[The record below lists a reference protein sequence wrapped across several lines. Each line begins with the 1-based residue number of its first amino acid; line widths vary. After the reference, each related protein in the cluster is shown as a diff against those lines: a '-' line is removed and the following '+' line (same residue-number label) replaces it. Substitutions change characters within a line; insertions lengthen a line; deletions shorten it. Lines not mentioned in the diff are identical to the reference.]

1 MAEER
6 SKSAVLKRRHDW
18 VARRLP
24 KMRENTEKLVFID
37 ETGLNTKM
45 TRTHGR
51 CLKGQRLFG
60 KAPFKRWGN
69 QTLIAGL
76 NRDGILAPW
85 MIKGAMDRDAFD
97 TYIEKVLA
105 PELEP
110 GTVVIVDNLATH
122 KSEKAAAALKAKDC
136 WFLFLPPYSPDLNP
150 IEMAFSKLKAHLR
163 KIGARTFD

>member
-1 MAEER
+1 
-6 SKSAVLKRRHDW
+6 
-18 VARRLP
+18 
-24 KMRENTEKLVFID
+24 MRENAEKLVFID

-45 TRTHGR
+45 TRTHGP

-97 TYIEKVLA
+97 TYIERRLRNGA
-105 PELEP
+105 EFL
-110 GTVVIVDNLATH
+110 ILRNLIIRFGPL
-122 KSEKAAAALKAKDC
+122 S
-136 WFLFLPPYSPDLNP
+136 FQ
-150 IEMAFSKLKAHLR
+150 
-163 KIGARTFD
+163 RTQSV